1 MCIQFE
7 YDYKQL
13 GLNQST
19 TKDITIHQSKYKFDT
34 IDRTSQFKA
43 GLPVTF
49 TVNLQI
55 IYLFFVT
62 VNYEIAVL

>member
-1 MCIQFE
+1 MLI
-7 YDYKQL
+7 KKL

-34 IDRTSQFKA
+34 IDRSSQFKA

-49 TVNLQI
+49 TVNLLF
-55 IYLFFVT
+55 IYFVM
-62 VNYEIAVL
+62 VNYEIDALLI